1 MDDMRAVGERRLRA
15 AQKRITPQRR
25 LVLGILADADG
36 HLDAHDIY
44 ERGRGQDARL
54 SLSTVYRTLQMLKEL
69 DIVDELHF
77 GENHHHYEVKPTQEH
92 HHLVCLG
99 CGRVIEF
106 DYPLSRYLKR
116 EVEALKDVDIQ
127 ETEIRVAGYC
137 KQCCRSRRR
146 NGSGKGEA

>member
-1 MDDMRAVGERRLRA
+1 MNASRRKLNNAGRRFTHQRALIMDIIRQGR
-15 AQKRITPQRR
+15 
-25 LVLGILADADG
+25 G
-36 HLDAHDIY
+36 HLDADDIFLRAR
-44 ERGRGQDARL
+44 EMEPRL

-116 EVEALKDVDIQ
+116 EVPALKDFDID

-137 KQCCRSRRR
+137 KQCRRSQR
-146 NGSGKGEA
+146 